1 MKNLASRTAISVGV
15 FAAAMATVWAF
26 FIPYG
31 SPWPSLAWAVLAC
44 AVAGWVA
51 MGSIRSSPRMSDVI
65 GDVEA
70 ESPRTV
76 AAPKRGVAATTAVS

>member
-1 MKNLASRTAISVGV
+1 MKNVASRTAISVGM
-15 FAAAMATVWAF
+15 FAAAMSMVWAF

-44 AVAGWVA
+44 AVAGWVG
-51 MGSIRSSPRMSDVI
+51 MSSIRSSPRMSDVI

-70 ESPRTV
+70 EFPRP
-76 AAPKRGVAATTAVS
+76 AAVPKSGVVSTTAVS